1 MNELITK
8 IKQNKKY
15 NSIADNIIKK
25 EIQRYIQKNK
35 EPVTKKDI
43 QILIKN
49 VRAQLHR
56 LYASYQTKK
65 KSQIQLLLGKLKSAI
80 HDNDS
85 EKIKDCTNELLSI
98 TISTKERLPKYKE
111 IYEKIFEITGK
122 PKIICDFGSG
132 LNPFS
137 IPLINIP
144 HVAYYAYDIDEKDVT
159 ILNDYFQIMK
169 HSVDGKAEVIDLE
182 YINWKKIPTSDLILM
197 FKVIDLID
205 TKSKRKNKISEE
217 IIINALNGKT
227 KNVIA
232 SFATRTLTRKPM
244 NLPRRIGFEKMLE
257 RNKLQFQTF
266 SIENEIFYVISKE

>member
-65 KSQIQLLLGKLKSAI
+65 KSQIQLLLGK
-80 HDNDS
+80 
-85 EKIKDCTNELLSI
+85 IK
-98 TISTKERLPKYKE
+98 
-111 IYEKIFEITGK
+111 
-122 PKIICDFGSG
+122 CDFGSG